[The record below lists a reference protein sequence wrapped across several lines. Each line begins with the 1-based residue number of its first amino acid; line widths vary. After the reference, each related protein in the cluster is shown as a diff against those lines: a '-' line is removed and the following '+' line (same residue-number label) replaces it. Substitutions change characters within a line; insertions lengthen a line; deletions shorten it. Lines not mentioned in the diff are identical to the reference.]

1 MTDRIMQASPH
12 TSRRISGAE
21 LLRSRKRRA
30 LALLIASCTL
40 FVAACAN
47 TPGSDDRTVVRRQR
61 SLFEGLPGA
70 TRGGE
75 AFIGNTNSIP
85 SLSAQGE
92 TPVADLLTS
101 VDGKD
106 TLISTRPRHVMVHL
120 AMRLND
126 NKEQAFLDQIVS
138 DVTKQQF
145 VGEGK
150 SEGDIIDFL
159 QTNYDDIM
167 ILFGRMPAAEL
178 SPNVAFDRFNSGQ
191 YRIRIT
197 GAATKGLRFTELWL
211 EQKSGKWKFVWVR

>member
-1 MTDRIMQASPH
+1 VKFERSPNSGCLSATRCVAASSP
-12 TSRRISGAE
+12 RRVA
-21 LLRSRKRRA
+21 A
-30 LALLIASCTL
+30 LSLAMCVIGL
-40 FVAACAN
+40 AACAD
-47 TPGSDDRTVVRRQR
+47 TPSADDRTVVRRQR

-75 AFIGNTNSIP
+75 AFAGNGDPLS
-85 SLSAQGE
+85 SLRAQGE
-92 TPVADLLTS
+92 TPIANLLSS

-106 TLISTRPRHVMVHL
+106 TLVCTRPRHVMVHL

-126 NKEQAFLDQIVS
+126 DKEQAFLDQIVS

-150 SEGDIIDFL
+150 SEREIIDFL
-159 QTNYDDIM
+159 QSNYDDIM
-167 ILFGRMPAAEL
+167 LLFARMPAAEL
-178 SPNVAFDRFNSGQ
+178 SPNVAFDRFTGGQ

-211 EQKSGKWKFVWVR
+211 EQKGGKWKFVWVR